1 MNLTVTDVLIGE
13 GFSSRVYKGYLCKQR
28 VAVKTFRPTEKAREQ
43 FRQEISILSQL
54 FHPSIPRVLCS
65 MDDGKAPRVI
75 LDYCHGITL
84 THALKTHTVSKA
96 FLPTIVVTLLDVIK
110 YLHSVGILHRDMKPS
125 NVMLTVEKR
134 QRRMR
139 VYVID
144 FGLATTLPVV
154 DDRIVGT
161 TGFIAPEVFT
171 ETENRYS
178 TASDMYALGKTLEC
192 ILQPS
197 DAWWPL
203 LVESCISTNA
213 KARPSAEECLSFVKK
228 TPRSESSS
236 TTPMHRPFHLTF
248 RDRVECS
255 RK

>member
-1 MNLTVTDVLIGE
+1 MNLTVTNVLIGE

-54 FHPSIPRVLCS
+54 SHPSIPRVLCS
-65 MDDGKAPRVI
+65 MDDGKVPRVI

-84 THALKTHTVSKA
+84 THALKTRTVSKA
-96 FLPTIVVTLLDVIK
+96 FVPTIVITLLEVIK

-161 TGFIAPEVFT
+161 TGFIAPEVLK
-171 ETENRYS
+171 EKENRYS
-178 TASDMYALGKTLEC
+178 TASDMYALGKTFAH

-197 DAWWPL
+197 DAWWSV
-203 LVESCISTNA
+203 LVESCVSTNA
-213 KARPSAEECLSFVKK
+213 KTRPSAEECLFFVKK
-228 TPRSESSS
+228 TRSREEW
-236 TTPMHRPFHLTF
+236 TPSPTPRPFHLTF
-248 RDRVECS
+248 LDPVEYC

>member
-1 MNLTVTDVLIGE
+1 MKLTVTDVLLGE
-13 GFSSRVYKGYLCKQR
+13 GFSSRVYKGYLFKRR

-43 FRQEISILSQL
+43 FRREISILAQL
-54 FHPSIPRVLCS
+54 SHPSIPRILCS
-65 MDDGKAPRVI
+65 LDDGRTPPMIV
-75 LDYCHGITL
+75 LDYCSGITL
-84 THALKTHTVSKA
+84 THALKTRMVSKA
-96 FLPTIVVTLLDVIK
+96 LVPTIIMTLLEVMK
-110 YLHSVGILHRDMKPS
+110 YLHSVGVLHRDMKPS
-125 NVMLTVEKR
+125 NVMLTLE
-134 QRRMR
+134 RRHSLR

-161 TGFIAPEVFT
+161 TGFIAPEVL
-171 ETENRYS
+171 TENRYS
-178 TASDMYALGKTLEC
+178 MASDMYALGKTLEC
-192 ILQPS
+192 ILVPA

-203 LVESCISTNA
+203 LVESCSLSNA

-236 TTPMHRPFHLTF
+236 TTAIHRPFHLTF
-248 RDRVECS
+248 RDPVEYS